1 MCNIAL
7 VTFFGLQYWS
17 ASMNNIYEHIKMSFF
32 CVLSLVKLTKMSW
45 NFLKIGSWNF
55 TSCCWEPC
63 TFQCYNLVCDL
74 CTLPSKLVPL
84 NPKRGTDR
92 QRPQSSLNTEKETVG
107 KCTKQGMCCEENLAS
122 GLHLVLG
129 YSTGSNWNCRERR
142 PKTCKLP
149 QTATNYFVTLI
160 PSEKDMGRKWCDT
173 FLISASGCTGEEF
186 QQLMSLLESQMP
198 FSHPV
203 IYVYDQNAF
212 NWPSFSCKS
221 NHYVCVLSVVVLS
234 FVQIMNVCCWSYV
247 FMCILIA
254 IPQCICMIRRE
265 CRQLYFY
272 LSHCYSI
279 ACNRL

>member
-1 MCNIAL
+1 
-7 VTFFGLQYWS
+7 VTFLRPHSIRSCVAHGACRVPWWTVSCYGPCWPP
-17 ASMNNIYEHIKMSFF
+17 AGFF
-32 CVLSLVKLTKMSW
+32 CIIHLQ
-45 NFLKIGSWNF
+45 IA
-55 TSCCWEPC
+55 

-74 CTLPSKLVPL
+74 CTLPSMSVLL
-84 NPKRGTDR
+84 NPKHGTK
-92 QRPQSSLNTEKETVG
+92 KETVS
-107 KCTKQGMCCEENLAS
+107 KCTKQGMCCEESLAS
-122 GLHLVLG
+122 GLHLHLVPR
-129 YSTGSNWNCRERR
+129 YSTGSNCSCRERR
-142 PKTCKLP
+142 PKTCKWP
-149 QTATNYFVTLI
+149 QTATNYFVTLT

-247 FMCILIA
+247 FMFILIA